1 MFLARAAAVAALLTL
16 AATAQ
21 APTAQAQTA
30 RTGTGGGPLATQRA
44 PNTTATGQTKPP
56 SRAASPATTG
66 SVERRT
72 PGQRRDD
79 AIDKGICVGC

>member
-1 MFLARAAAVAALLTL
+1 MLFARTAALAALLTL
-16 AATAQ
+16 AAQ